1 MIQISMIIDQN
12 YMEEYVIKPIQA
24 KLKELEAT
32 MWLIKNDVK
41 YLREEQK
48 KQKEEEKEKKV
59 K

>member
-1 MIQISMIIDQN
+1 MSMIIDQN
-12 YMEEYVIKPIQA
+12 YMEEYVIKPIEK

-41 YLREEQK
+41 YLREEK
-48 KQKEEEKEKKV
+48 KKEEKKKV

>member
-1 MIQISMIIDQN
+1 
-12 YMEEYVIKPIQA
+12 MEEYVIKPIQA